1 MKPALLEL
9 FERYY
14 VPLGPRVVPCLP
26 GLVLALLTAMEDPG
40 SDLYRRA
47 LRLLDQLA
55 LATGVETFMRVVWG
69 RLLHNAA
76 VRHQALL
83 YISSRFPRPRQPRAM
98 SGGAAAALRG
108 ASRPGGGCRCDRQ

>member
-83 YISSRFPRPRQPRAM
+83 YISSRFPRPP
-98 SGGAAAALRG
+98 AAWLQVIRIRCHRWGEVRG
-108 ASRPGGGCRCDRQ
+108 VKLL